1 MLTSFVNME
10 RTTRDAHVL
19 TVEEAAELLRIGR
32 AAAYQGVSEGT
43 IPSIRLG
50 RTIRVPRA
58 RLLALLGEEKQ
69 A

>member
-1 MLTSFVNME
+1 ME